1 MALSSSPDGTM
12 KAQVVY
18 WGAEKSGKRSS
29 LRAVHEKLKADRR
42 SPLRTV
48 PTRLDPTVVYEAFS
62 IQIGQIAGAPT
73 HLEVIAVPGG
83 PGLKTTRKQLLDQVD
98 GIILVLDA
106 QADRLDENL
115 ASIAELRESLGSY
128 GQSLA
133 QIPVVIQYNK
143 RDLGEPSSIEAL
155 HRRVG
160 LPEAAVFET
169 IATEHSGVLQVLTTL
184 SKSVV
189 RILRETAQGEPSHS
203 TTGPSTEPLEPDFAM
218 RDALESGILDEGTEG
233 EGGDL
238 MMQSTQLA
246 LEDSWPAPEDREKE
260 QTPTAAPSNGLKIQ
274 SVGIAQTIGE
284 LGLRV
289 PLVLEDEQ
297 GKSTRLA
304 LTISLEPLLDEDL

>member
-1 MALSSSPDGTM
+1 MALSSSPNGTV

-42 SPLRTV
+42 SPLRAL
-48 PTRLDPTVVYEAFS
+48 PTRLDPTVVYESFS

-83 PGLKTTRKQLLDQVD
+83 TGLETTRKQLLDQVD

-115 ASIAELRESLGSY
+115 ASIAELRESLDSY
-128 GQSLA
+128 GQSLEH
-133 QIPVVIQYNK
+133 IPVVIQYNK
-143 RDLGEPSSIEAL
+143 RDLGEPFSIEAL
-155 HRRVG
+155 HRQVG
-160 LPEAAVFET
+160 LPDAAVFET
-169 IATEHSGVLQVLTTL
+169 VATEHSGVLQVLTTL

-189 RILRETAQGEPSHS
+189 RILRENAQGEQAQGAADPFDPNH
-203 TTGPSTEPLEPDFAM
+203 AM
-218 RDALESGILDEGTEG
+218 RDALESGILDDGTEG
-233 EGGDL
+233 EASDL
-238 MMQSTQLA
+238 MMQSTRLA
-246 LEDSWPAPEDREKE
+246 LEDSWPASEDLEKE
-260 QTPTAAPSNGLKIQ
+260 QPPSAAPSNGLKIL
-274 SVGIAQTIGE
+274 SVGIAESIGD

-289 PLVLEDEQ
+289 PLVLEDQQ
-297 GKSTRLA
+297 GNRNRLA

>member
-1 MALSSSPDGTM
+1 M
-12 KAQVVY
+12 
-18 WGAEKSGKRSS
+18 
-29 LRAVHEKLKADRR
+29 
-42 SPLRTV
+42 
-48 PTRLDPTVVYEAFS
+48 
-62 IQIGQIAGAPT
+62 
-73 HLEVIAVPGG
+73 
-83 PGLKTTRKQLLDQVD
+83 
-98 GIILVLDA
+98 LDA

-143 RDLGEPSSIEAL
+143 RDLGEPFSIEAL

-203 TTGPSTEPLEPDFAM
+203 TMGPSTEPLEPDFAM

-238 MMQSTQLA
+238 MMQSTQTGLGGQLA
-246 LEDSWPAPEDREKE
+246 CSQRIARKE
-260 QTPTAAPSNGLKIQ
+260 QTPSCGPLQRPEN
-274 SVGIAQTIGE
+274 SVGRDRPNHRRTRTPRALSAWRTSRAKV
-284 LGLRV
+284 LGSPSQS
-289 PLVLEDEQ
+289 PLSRF
-297 GKSTRLA
+297 STR
-304 LTISLEPLLDEDL
+304 TCRPCTVRPPGPTQTVPHRISRGMPQSRYPPSPDA